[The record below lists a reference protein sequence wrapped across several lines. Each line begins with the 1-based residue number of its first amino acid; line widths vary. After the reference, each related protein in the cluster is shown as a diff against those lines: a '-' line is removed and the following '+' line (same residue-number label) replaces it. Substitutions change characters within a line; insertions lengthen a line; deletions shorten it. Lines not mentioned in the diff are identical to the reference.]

1 MKKAVFVFVLLC
13 FQMLFGQ
20 EKEVLK
26 IEWPEEYKMK
36 KALDIED
43 EKTRFVVFVP
53 ENETVDNWTILGSLV
68 SYKKTKAPNVDI
80 IIKIYEEATLKES
93 PLAKLMILE
102 KSKEGEGIWVL
113 FKVETPSF
121 PNDPKPESQLWYV
134 IQGEKTLHSMFIAKK
149 EKTLSKEFIKKW
161 SKVFKSGEFFYEY
174 SDKTQ

>member
-20 EKEVLK
+20 EKKELLK

-68 SYKKTKAPNVDI
+68 SYKKTKVPNIDI
-80 IIKIYEEATLKES
+80 IIKSYEETFLKEEPS
-93 PLAKLMILE
+93 AKLTILE
-102 KSKEGEGIWVL
+102 KDDRAENIWAL
-113 FKVETPSF
+113 FKIEAPSVSKKS
-121 PNDPKPESQLWYV
+121 NLEAQLVYV
-134 IQGEKTLHSMFIAKK
+134 IQGEDDIHNVFVMIK
-149 EKTLSKEFIKKW
+149 EKTLSQKFVKKW
-161 SKVFKSGEFFYEY
+161 SKIFKESKLINE
-174 SDKTQ
+174 